1 MKLRAGY
8 VNIVFDII
16 QFTIIILPFVS
27 VGVML
32 DISLWEREHTLM
44 LSEKWILRRIFGQK
58 KEEVG
63 GGWRKLQ
70 IVELSNLYQS
80 LDIIRGIKLKT
91 RRGEMY
97 VARKG
102 DKK

>member
-1 MKLRAGY
+1 
-8 VNIVFDII
+8 
-16 QFTIIILPFVS
+16 
-27 VGVML
+27 
-32 DISLWEREHTLM
+32 M